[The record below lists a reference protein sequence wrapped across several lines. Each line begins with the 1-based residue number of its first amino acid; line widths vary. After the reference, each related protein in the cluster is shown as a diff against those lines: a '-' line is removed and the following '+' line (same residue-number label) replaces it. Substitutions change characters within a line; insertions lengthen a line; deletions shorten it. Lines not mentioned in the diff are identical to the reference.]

1 MKERIKCI
9 VRREGN
15 TEIVWRREEGE
26 KRKKVCEG
34 ERREER
40 GRRKKVCEGERRE
53 ERERNILRHIRMRFI
68 AQTSVS
74 SHS

>member
-15 TEIVWRREEGE
+15 TEIVWRREEG
-26 KRKKVCEG
+26 
-34 ERREER
+34 

>member
-15 TEIVWRREEGE
+15 TEIVWRREEG
-26 KRKKVCEG
+26 
-34 ERREER
+34 

-53 ERERNILRHIRMRFI
+53 ERREGKKEK
-68 AQTSVS
+68 VG
-74 SHS
+74 

>member
-15 TEIVWRREEGE
+15 TEIVWRREEG
-26 KRKKVCEG
+26 
-34 ERREER
+34 

-53 ERERNILRHIRMRFI
+53 ERREGKKVCEGERREERREGKKEK
-68 AQTSVS
+68 VV
-74 SHS
+74 